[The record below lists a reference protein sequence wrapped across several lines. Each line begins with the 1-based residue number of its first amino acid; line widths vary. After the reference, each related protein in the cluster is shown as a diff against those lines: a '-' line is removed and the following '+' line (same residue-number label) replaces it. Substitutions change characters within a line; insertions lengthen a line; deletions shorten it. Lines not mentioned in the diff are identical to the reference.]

1 MTAIPS
7 TTVANLRDLGG
18 TPLPGGRSI
27 RDGLVL
33 RSGQLNRLDLD
44 ADPVVAALGLRTVI
58 DFRTDAERADHPDRI
73 PAGARMLVGDVLADK
88 LNSAEMPAAV
98 QLKDLLS
105 DPAVAEEHLGG
116 GRAQALF
123 ADTYRSFVSS
133 GSAHA
138 AYRMLLTEAAD
149 AGSGPLLFH
158 CTAGKDRTGWGATV
172 ILALL
177 GADEDTLMAEYLS
190 VNPAVKQAFAPMIEG
205 FTAAGGD
212 PDIALALI
220 GVFLLPAGGAGR
232 GRDAVRL
239 HGEVRTGGAR
249 RRRRDGRGAARPP
262 GGLTPRP
269 PAGPAPHPGPRPGT
283 ATAAGARTG
292 DHPTIRSFC

>member
-1 MTAIPS
+1 MTATPS

-18 TPLPGGRSI
+18 TPLAGGRTV
-27 RDGLVL
+27 RPGLVL
-33 RSGQLNRLDLD
+33 RSGQLDRLDLD
-44 ADPVVAALGLRTVI
+44 ADPVVAALGVRTVI

-73 PAGARMLVGDVLADK
+73 PDGARLLVGDVLADK
-88 LNSAEMPAAV
+88 LREAGKKPAAS

-116 GRAQALF
+116 GKAQALF
-123 ADTYRSFVSS
+123 AETYRSFVNSV
-133 GSAHA
+133 SAQA

-149 AGSGPLLFH
+149 PSAGPLLFH

-172 ILALL
+172 ILTLL
-177 GADEDTLMAEYLS
+177 GADDETLMAEYLS

-220 GVFLLPAGGAGR
+220 GVFPSYLEAALDEVETRYGSMEKYVREGLGVPDETV
-232 GRDAVRL
+232 DALRARL
-239 HGEVRTGGAR
+239 VA
-249 RRRRDGRGAARPP
+249 
-262 GGLTPRP
+262 
-269 PAGPAPHPGPRPGT
+269 
-283 ATAAGARTG
+283 
-292 DHPTIRSFC
+292 

>member
-1 MTAIPS
+1 MTATPS

-18 TPLPGGRSI
+18 TPLAGGRTV
-27 RDGLVL
+27 RPGLVL
-33 RSGQLNRLDLD
+33 RSGQLDRLDLD
-44 ADPVVAALGLRTVI
+44 ADPVVAALGVRTVI

-73 PAGARMLVGDVLADK
+73 PDGARLLVGDVLADK
-88 LNSAEMPAAV
+88 LREAGKKPAAS

-116 GRAQALF
+116 GKAQALF
-123 ADTYRSFVSS
+123 ADTYRSFVNSV
-133 GSAHA
+133 SAQA

-149 AGSGPLLFH
+149 PTAGPLLFH

-177 GADEDTLMAEYLS
+177 GADQETLMAEYLS

-220 GVFLLPAGGAGR
+220 GVFPSYLEAALDEVETRYGSMEKYVREGLGVPDETV
-232 GRDAVRL
+232 DALRARL
-239 HGEVRTGGAR
+239 VA
-249 RRRRDGRGAARPP
+249 
-262 GGLTPRP
+262 
-269 PAGPAPHPGPRPGT
+269 
-283 ATAAGARTG
+283 
-292 DHPTIRSFC
+292 